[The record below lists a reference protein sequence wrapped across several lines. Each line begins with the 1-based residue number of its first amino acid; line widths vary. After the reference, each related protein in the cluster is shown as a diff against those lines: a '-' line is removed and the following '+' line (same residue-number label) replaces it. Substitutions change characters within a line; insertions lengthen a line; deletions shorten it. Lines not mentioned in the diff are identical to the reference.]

1 VTNKK
6 PKNETVPDFEQA
18 LNELEGIV
26 QQMENNELS
35 LEQALLQFETGVKLA
50 RQCQQALKT
59 AEQRIE
65 IMSAQ
70 IHIDDKNE

>member
-1 VTNKK
+1 MTNKK
-6 PKNETVPDFEQA
+6 TKKETVPDFEQA
-18 LNELEGIV
+18 LNELEAIV
-26 QQMENNELS
+26 QQMEKDELS

-65 IMSAQ
+65 ILSAQ
-70 IHIDDKNE
+70 INLDDNHE